1 MSGAPV
7 ITLTPAPT
15 LDRTYFV
22 HNLIEGGVN
31 RADGVAEELAG
42 KGINVTRGLYL
53 AGIKAPGVVP
63 IGNSDPGVLARTG
76 TMDYFIPHWVDG
88 TLRVSTTIVEK
99 DGPTTKVNE
108 APRPLSDSDW
118 KEVVNLTLSK
128 LKENNSKW
136 LVIAGA
142 LPIDKGTGHF
152 VDIEPLILAA
162 RELGVRVA
170 MDSSGEPLKLY
181 ANKGLPS
188 VIKPNAHELAE
199 TIGRDLYT
207 VGDVIDA
214 ARELCG
220 KGVECVLASLG
231 PDGMVAVT
239 ADNAWAAK
247 TGPVQVINTVGA
259 GDATLAG
266 FLSAVV
272 SNPVAADEDFG
283 VEFNVPLGVATAVR
297 WGAVAVTQP
306 TSGLTSL
313 DNMPD
318 STVTDAPDRSTPLE
332 EIAYAVPSK

>member
-31 RADGVAEELAG
+31 RADAVAEELAG
-42 KGINVTRGLYL
+42 KGINVTRGLFL
-53 AGIKAPGVVP
+53 SGVKAPGVVP

-76 TMDYFIPHWVDG
+76 SMEQFIPHWVDG

-108 APRPLSDSDW
+108 APRPLSDNDW
-118 KEVVNLTLSK
+118 KEVVSLTVSK
-128 LKENNSKW
+128 VKENGAKW

-142 LPIDKGTGHF
+142 LPIDKGTNKF
-152 VDIEPLILAA
+152 VDLAPLFTAME
-162 RELGVRVA
+162 ELGVRVA

-181 ANKGLPS
+181 ATQGLPA

-199 TIGRDLYT
+199 TVGRDLYN

-214 ARELCG
+214 ARELCQHG
-220 KGVECVLASLG
+220 IECVLASLG

-239 ADNAWAAK
+239 KDRAWAAK
-247 TGPVQVINTVGA
+247 TPPVSVINTVGA

-266 FLSAVV
+266 FLTAVV
-272 SNPVAADEDFG
+272 TNPVNSNDEYG
-283 VEFNVPLGVATAVR
+283 VGFNVSLGVKTAVQY
-297 WGAVAVTQP
+297 GAVAVTQP
-306 TSGLTSL
+306 TSGLENL
-313 DNMPD
+313 DNMPIAE
-318 STVTDAPDRSTPLE
+318 VTENPDRDAALE
-332 EIAYAVPSK
+332 ETAYAVPAK

>member
-31 RADGVAEELAG
+31 RADAVAEELAG

-53 AGIKAPGVVP
+53 SGITAPGVVP

-118 KEVVNLTLSK
+118 KEVVSLTISK
-128 LKENNSKW
+128 IKENNSQW

-239 ADNAWAAK
+239 SQHAWAAK

-266 FLSAVV
+266 FLWAVV
-272 SNPVAADEDFG
+272 SNPVQTGEDFG
-283 VEFNVPLGVATAVR
+283 VGFNVPLGVSTAVR

-313 DNMPD
+313 DNMPE
-318 STVTDAPDRSTPLE
+318 STVTDSPNRDTPLE
-332 EIAYAVPSK
+332 EVAYAVPSK

>member
-1 MSGAPV
+1 MSGAPI

-22 HNLIEGGVN
+22 HGLIEGGVN
-31 RADGVAEELAG
+31 RADSVVEELAG

-53 AGIKAPGVVP
+53 SGVKAPGVVP

-76 TMDYFIPHWVDG
+76 SIEQFIPHWVDG
-88 TLRVSTTIVEK
+88 TLRVSTTIVET

-118 KEVVNLTLSK
+118 KEVVELTIAK
-128 LKENNSKW
+128 VKENGAKW

-142 LPIDKGTGHF
+142 LPLDKGTNTF
-152 VDIEPLILAA
+152 VNLEPLFDAMSAI
-162 RELGVRVA
+162 GVRVA

-181 ANKGLPS
+181 ATKGLPA

-199 TIGRDLYT
+199 TVGRDLYT

-214 ARELCG
+214 ARELCEHG
-220 KGVECVLASLG
+220 IECVLASLG

-239 ADNAWAAK
+239 KEHAWQAK
-247 TGPVQVINTVGA
+247 TPPVKVINTVGA

-266 FLSAVV
+266 FLTAVIT
-272 SNPVAADEDFG
+272 NPVDGTEEFG
-283 VEFNVPLGVATAVR
+283 VGFNVPLGVKNAVQY
-297 WGAVAVTQP
+297 GAVAVTQP
-306 TSGLTSL
+306 TSGLENL
-313 DNMPD
+313 DNMPEASVNAD
-318 STVTDAPDRSTPLE
+318 PDRNVPLE
-332 EIAYAVPSK
+332 EVAHAKPTK

>member
-31 RADGVAEELAG
+31 RADAVAEELAG

-53 AGIKAPGVVP
+53 AGIQAPGVVP

-76 TMDYFIPHWVDG
+76 SMEQFIPHWVDG

-118 KEVVNLTLSK
+118 KEVVSLTISK
-128 LKENNSKW
+128 VKENNAKW

-142 LPIDKGTGHF
+142 LPIDKSTGRF
-152 VDIEPLILAA
+152 VDLEPLFKTM
-162 RELGVRVA
+162 REIGVRVA
-170 MDSSGEPLKLY
+170 LDTSGEPLKVY
-181 ANKGLPS
+181 AQAGLAA
-188 VIKPNAHELAE
+188 VIKPNAEELAA
-199 TIGRDLYT
+199 TVGRDLHN

-214 ARELCG
+214 ARELCEHG
-220 KGVECVLASLG
+220 IECVLASLG
-231 PDGMVAVT
+231 ADGMVAVT
-239 ADNAWAAK
+239 KEHAWAAK
-247 TGPVQVINTVGA
+247 TPPVQVINTVGA

-266 FLSAVV
+266 FLTAVT
-272 SNPVAADEDFG
+272 SNPVDGNGEFG
-283 VEFNVPLGVATAVR
+283 VGFNVPLGVKTAVQ

-306 TSGLTSL
+306 TSGLENL
-313 DNMPD
+313 NNMPE
-318 STVTDAPDRSTPLE
+318 STVNDSPDRSAPLE
-332 EIAYAVPSK
+332 EIAYANPKK

>member
-1 MSGAPV
+1 MSGAPI

-31 RADGVAEELAG
+31 RADAVSEELAG

-53 AGIKAPGVVP
+53 SGVKAPGVIP
-63 IGNSDPGVLARTG
+63 IGNSDPGVLSRTG
-76 TMDYFIPHWVDG
+76 SIEQFIPHWVDG

-118 KEVVNLTLSK
+118 KEVVELTISK
-128 LKENNSKW
+128 VKENGAKW

-142 LPIDKGTGHF
+142 LPLDKGTNTF
-152 VDIEPLILAA
+152 VDLVPLFTAMHD
-162 RELGVRVA
+162 LGVRVA
-170 MDSSGEPLKLY
+170 MDTSGEPLKTY
-181 ANKGLPS
+181 STKGLPA

-199 TIGRDLYT
+199 AVGRDLYT

-214 ARELCG
+214 ARELCEHG
-220 KGVECVLASLG
+220 IECVLASLG

-239 ADNAWAAK
+239 KEHAWKAK
-247 TGPVQVINTVGA
+247 TPPVKVINTVGA

-266 FLSAVV
+266 FLTAVTT
-272 SNPVAADEDFG
+272 NPVQSNEDFG
-283 VEFNVPLGVATAVR
+283 VGFNVPLCVKTAVQY
-297 WGAVAVTQP
+297 GAVAVTQP
-306 TSGLTSL
+306 TSCLENS
-313 DNMPD
+313 DNMPEAEL
-318 STVTDAPDRSTPLE
+318 TDNPDRSVPLE
-332 EIAYAVPSK
+332 EVAHAVPAK

>member
-1 MSGAPV
+1 MSGAPI

-31 RADGVAEELAG
+31 RADAVAEELAG

-53 AGIKAPGVVP
+53 SGVEAPGVVP
-63 IGNSDPGVLARTG
+63 IGNSDPGVFARTG
-76 TMDYFIPHWVDG
+76 EMQQFIPHWVDG

-118 KEVVNLTLSK
+118 KEVVALTISK
-128 LKENNSKW
+128 VKENNSKW
-136 LVIAGA
+136 LVVAGA
-142 LPIDKGTGHF
+142 LPVDKGTNKF
-152 VDIEPLILAA
+152 VDLEPLFLAMKD
-162 RELGVRVA
+162 LGVRVA
-170 MDSSGEPLKLY
+170 LDSSGEPLKLY
-181 ANKGLPS
+181 ATKGLPS
-188 VIKPNAHELAE
+188 VVKPNAHELAE

-220 KGVECVLASLG
+220 FGIECVLASLG

-239 ADNAWAAK
+239 KDRAWKAK
-247 TGPVQVINTVGA
+247 TPPVKVINTVGA

-266 FLSAVV
+266 FLTAVV
-272 SNPVAADEDFG
+272 TNPVDGDEEFG
-283 VEFNVPLGVATAVR
+283 VGFNVPAGVQNAVQY
-297 WGAVAVTQP
+297 GAVAVTQP
-306 TSGLTSL
+306 TSGLENL
-313 DNMPD
+313 DNMPIAE
-318 STVTDAPDRSTPLE
+318 VTENPDRDAALE
-332 EIAYAVPSK
+332 ETAYAVPAK

>member
-31 RADGVAEELAG
+31 RADAVAEELAG

-53 AGIKAPGVVP
+53 AGIEAPGVVP

-118 KEVVNLTLSK
+118 KEVVELTLNK
-128 LKENNSKW
+128 LRDNKSRW

-142 LPIDKGTGHF
+142 LPIDKSTGRF

-162 RELGVRVA
+162 KEMGVRVA

-199 TIGRDLYT
+199 TIGRDLHT

-214 ARELCG
+214 ARELCA

-239 ADNAWAAK
+239 KDRAWAAK
-247 TGPVQVINTVGA
+247 TPPVKVINTVGA

-266 FLSAVV
+266 FLAAVV
-272 SNPVAADEDFG
+272 SDSNVDEEIG
-283 VEFNVPLGVATAVR
+283 VGFNVPLGVATAVR

-306 TSGLTSL
+306 TSGLANL

-318 STVTDAPDRSTPLE
+318 SALTDSPDRTTPLE
-332 EIAYAVPSK
+332 EIAYAVPTK

>member
-1 MSGAPV
+1 MSGAPI

-31 RADGVAEELAG
+31 RADGVSEELAG

-53 AGIKAPGVVP
+53 SGVQAPGVVP
-63 IGNSDPGVLARTG
+63 IGNSDPGVLARSG
-76 TMDYFIPHWVDG
+76 SMEQFIPHWVDG

-118 KEVVNLTLSK
+118 KEVVELTIAK
-128 LKENNSKW
+128 VKENGAKW

-142 LPIDKGTGHF
+142 LPVDKGTNTF
-152 VDIEPLILAA
+152 VNLEPLFEAMHAI
-162 RELGVRVA
+162 GVRVA

-181 ANKGLPS
+181 ATKGLPS

-199 TIGRDLYT
+199 TVGRDLYT

-214 ARELCG
+214 ARELCEHG
-220 KGVECVLASLG
+220 IECVLASLG

-239 ADNAWAAK
+239 KEHAWKAM
-247 TGPVQVINTVGA
+247 TPPVQVINTVGA

-266 FLSAVV
+266 FLTAVIT
-272 SNPVAADEDFG
+272 NPVQSHDDFG
-283 VEFNVPLGVATAVR
+283 VGFNVPLGVKTAVQY
-297 WGAVAVTQP
+297 GAVAVTQP
-306 TSGLTSL
+306 TSGLENL
-313 DNMPD
+313 DNMPEAELTD
-318 STVTDAPDRSTPLE
+318 SPDRSSPLE
-332 EIAYAVPSK
+332 EVALAKPTK

>member
-1 MSGAPV
+1 MSGAPI

-31 RADGVAEELAG
+31 RADAVAEELAG

-53 AGIKAPGVVP
+53 AGIEAPGVVP

-76 TMDYFIPHWVDG
+76 SMEQFIPHWVDG

-118 KEVVNLTLSK
+118 KEVVELTVSK
-128 LKENNSKW
+128 VRENNSRW

-142 LPIDKGTGHF
+142 LPIDKGTGSF
-152 VDIEPLILAA
+152 VDLEPLFNTM
-162 RELGVRVA
+162 REMGVRVA
-170 MDSSGEPLKLY
+170 MDSSGEPLKVY
-181 ANKGLPS
+181 AKKGLAS
-188 VIKPNAHELAE
+188 VIKPNAEELAA
-199 TIGRDLYT
+199 TVGRDLHN

-220 KGVECVLASLG
+220 YGIECVLASLG
-231 PDGMVAVT
+231 ADGMVAVT
-239 ADNAWAAK
+239 EDRAWGAK
-247 TGPVQVINTVGA
+247 TPPVKVINTVGA

-266 FLSAVV
+266 FLTAVTN
-272 SNPVAADEDFG
+272 NPVEDSSEFG
-283 VEFNVPLGVATAVR
+283 VGFNVALV
-297 WGAVAVTQP
+297 
-306 TSGLTSL
+306 
-313 DNMPD
+313 
-318 STVTDAPDRSTPLE
+318 
-332 EIAYAVPSK
+332 

>member
-1 MSGAPV
+1 MSGAPI

-31 RADGVAEELAG
+31 RADDVAEELAG

-53 AGIKAPGVVP
+53 AGIQAPGVVP

-76 TMDYFIPHWVDG
+76 SMEKFIPHWVDG

-118 KEVVNLTLSK
+118 KEVVALTVSK
-128 LKENNSKW
+128 VKENGAKW

-142 LPIDKGTGHF
+142 LPIDKGTGRF
-152 VDIEPLILAA
+152 VDLEPLFKTM
-162 RELGVRVA
+162 REIGVRVA
-170 MDSSGEPLKLY
+170 LDTSGEPLKVY
-181 ANKGLPS
+181 AQAGLAA
-188 VIKPNAHELAE
+188 VIKPNAEELAA
-199 TIGRDLYT
+199 TVGRDLHN

-214 ARELCG
+214 ARELCEHG
-220 KGVECVLASLG
+220 IECVLASLG
-231 PDGMVAVT
+231 ADGMVAVT
-239 ADNAWAAK
+239 KKHAWSAK
-247 TGPVQVINTVGA
+247 TPPVQVINTVGA

-266 FLSAVV
+266 FLTAVTN
-272 SNPVAADEDFG
+272 NPVDGDTEFG
-283 VEFNVPLGVATAVR
+283 VGFNVPLGVKTAVQ

-306 TSGLTSL
+306 TSGLENL
-313 DNMPD
+313 DNMPE
-318 STVTDAPDRSTPLE
+318 STVTDSPDRSVPLE
-332 EIAYAVPSK
+332 EVAYANPKK

>member
-1 MSGAPV
+1 MSGAPI

-31 RADGVAEELAG
+31 RADAVAEELAG

-53 AGIKAPGVVP
+53 SGVKAPGVVP
-63 IGNSDPGVLARTG
+63 IGNSDPGVFARTG
-76 TMDYFIPHWVDG
+76 SMEQFIPHWVDG

-108 APRPLSDSDW
+108 APRPLSDTDW
-118 KEVVNLTLSK
+118 KEVVSLTISK
-128 LKENNSKW
+128 VKENGAKW

-142 LPIDKGTGHF
+142 LPIDKGTNKF
-152 VDIEPLILAA
+152 VDLEPLFTAMHD
-162 RELGVRVA
+162 LGVRVA

-181 ANKGLPS
+181 ATKGLPS

-199 TIGRDLYT
+199 TVGRDLHT

-214 ARELCG
+214 ARELCEHG
-220 KGVECVLASLG
+220 IECVLASLG

-239 ADNAWAAK
+239 KDRAWKAK
-247 TGPVQVINTVGA
+247 TPPVKVINTVGA

-266 FLSAVV
+266 FLTAVTT
-272 SNPVAADEDFG
+272 SPVANDEEFG
-283 VEFNVPLGVATAVR
+283 VGFNVPLGVQTAVQY
-297 WGAVAVTQP
+297 GAVAVTQP
-306 TSGLTSL
+306 TSGLENL
-313 DNMPD
+313 DNMPIAE
-318 STVTDAPDRSTPLE
+318 VAENPDRSVPLE
-332 EIAYAVPSK
+332 EIAYAVPTK

>member
-1 MSGAPV
+1 MSGAPI

-31 RADGVAEELAG
+31 RADAVSEELAG

-53 AGIKAPGVVP
+53 SGVKAPGVIP
-63 IGNSDPGVLARTG
+63 IGNSDPGVLSRTG
-76 TMDYFIPHWVDG
+76 SIEQFIPHWVDG

-118 KEVVNLTLSK
+118 KEVVALTISK
-128 LKENNSKW
+128 VKENGAKW

-142 LPIDKGTGHF
+142 LPLDKGTNTF
-152 VDIEPLILAA
+152 VDLVPLFSAMHD
-162 RELGVRVA
+162 LGVRVA
-170 MDSSGEPLKLY
+170 MDTSGEPLKTY
-181 ANKGLPS
+181 STKGLPA

-199 TIGRDLYT
+199 AVGRDLYT

-214 ARELCG
+214 ARELCEHG
-220 KGVECVLASLG
+220 IECVLASLG

-239 ADNAWAAK
+239 KEHAWKAK
-247 TGPVQVINTVGA
+247 TPPVKVINTVGA

-266 FLSAVV
+266 FLTAVTT
-272 SNPVAADEDFG
+272 NPVQSNEDFG
-283 VEFNVPLGVATAVR
+283 VGFNVPLGVKTAVQY
-297 WGAVAVTQP
+297 GAVAVTQP
-306 TSGLTSL
+306 TSGLENL
-313 DNMPD
+313 DNMPEAEL
-318 STVTDAPDRSTPLE
+318 TDNPDRSVPLE
-332 EIAYAVPSK
+332 EVAHAVPAK

>member
-1 MSGAPV
+1 MSGAPI

-31 RADGVAEELAG
+31 RADSVSEELAG

-53 AGIKAPGVVP
+53 SGVKAPGVVP
-63 IGNSDPGVLARTG
+63 IGNSDPGVFARTG
-76 TMDYFIPHWVDG
+76 SMEQFIPHWVDG

-108 APRPLSDSDW
+108 APRPLSDTDW
-118 KEVVNLTLSK
+118 KEVVSLTISK
-128 LKENNSKW
+128 VKENSAKW

-142 LPIDKGTGHF
+142 LPVDKGTNRF
-152 VDIEPLILAA
+152 VDLEPLFMAM
-162 RELGVRVA
+162 RDLGVRVA

-181 ANKGLPS
+181 ATKGLPS

-199 TIGRDLYT
+199 TVGRDLHT

-214 ARELCG
+214 ARELCHHG
-220 KGVECVLASLG
+220 IECVLASLG

-239 ADNAWAAK
+239 KDRAWKAK
-247 TGPVQVINTVGA
+247 TPPVKVINTVGA

-266 FLSAVV
+266 FLTAVTT
-272 SNPVAADEDFG
+272 NPVTSDEEFG
-283 VEFNVPLGVATAVR
+283 VGFNVAIGVQNAVQY
-297 WGAVAVTQP
+297 GAVAVTQP
-306 TSGLTSL
+306 TSGLENL
-313 DNMPD
+313 DNMPIAEV
-318 STVTDAPDRSTPLE
+318 SENPDRNVPLE
-332 EIAYAVPSK
+332 EIAYAAPAK

>member
-1 MSGAPV
+1 MSGAPI

-31 RADGVAEELAG
+31 RADAVSEELAG
-42 KGINVTRGLYL
+42 KGINVTRGLFL
-53 AGIKAPGVVP
+53 SGVKAPGVIP

-76 TMDYFIPHWVDG
+76 SMEQFIPHWVDG
-88 TLRVSTTIVEK
+88 SLRVSTTIVEK

-118 KEVVNLTLSK
+118 KEVVTLTIAK
-128 LKENNSKW
+128 VKENNAKW

-142 LPIDKGTGHF
+142 LPIDKGTNTF
-152 VDIEPLILAA
+152 VDLVPLFTAMKEI
-162 RELGVRVA
+162 GVRVA
-170 MDSSGEPLKLY
+170 MDSSGEPLKVY
-181 ANKGLPS
+181 ASKGLPS

-199 TIGRDLYT
+199 TVGRDLFN

-214 ARELCG
+214 ARELCEQ
-220 KGVECVLASLG
+220 GVECVLASLG

-239 ADNAWAAK
+239 KNGTWQAK
-247 TGPVQVINTVGA
+247 TPPVKVINTVGA

-266 FLSAVV
+266 FLTAVIT
-272 SNPVAADEDFG
+272 NPVDGTEEFG
-283 VEFNVPLGVATAVR
+283 VGFNVALGVKQAVQY
-297 WGAVAVTQP
+297 GAVAVTQP
-306 TSGLTSL
+306 TSGLENL

-318 STVTDAPDRSTPLE
+318 SVVTDNPDRDVLLE
-332 EIAYAVPSK
+332 EVAHATPTK

>member
-1 MSGAPV
+1 MSGAPI

-31 RADGVAEELAG
+31 RADAVAEELAG

-53 AGIKAPGVVP
+53 SGVKAPGVVP
-63 IGNSDPGVLARTG
+63 IGNSDPGVFARTG
-76 TMDYFIPHWVDG
+76 EMEQFIPHWVDG

-118 KEVVNLTLSK
+118 KEVVALTISK
-128 LKENNSKW
+128 VRENGAKW
-136 LVIAGA
+136 LVVAGA
-142 LPIDKGTGHF
+142 LPIDKGTNKF
-152 VDIEPLILAA
+152 VDLEPLFNAMK
-162 RELGVRVA
+162 EMGVRIA

-181 ANKGLPS
+181 ATKGLPS
-188 VIKPNAHELAE
+188 VVKPNAHELAE
-199 TIGRDLYT
+199 TIGRDLHT

-220 KGVECVLASLG
+220 FGIECVLASLG

-239 ADNAWAAK
+239 KDRAWKAK
-247 TGPVQVINTVGA
+247 TPPVKVINTVGA

-266 FLSAVV
+266 FLTAVV
-272 SNPVAADEDFG
+272 TNPVDGDEEFG
-283 VEFNVPLGVATAVR
+283 VGFNVPAGVQNAVQY
-297 WGAVAVTQP
+297 GAVAVTQP
-306 TSGLTSL
+306 TSGLENL
-313 DNMPD
+313 DNMP
-318 STVTDAPDRSTPLE
+318 VAEVIENPDRDTALE
-332 EIAYAVPSK
+332 EIAYAVPTK